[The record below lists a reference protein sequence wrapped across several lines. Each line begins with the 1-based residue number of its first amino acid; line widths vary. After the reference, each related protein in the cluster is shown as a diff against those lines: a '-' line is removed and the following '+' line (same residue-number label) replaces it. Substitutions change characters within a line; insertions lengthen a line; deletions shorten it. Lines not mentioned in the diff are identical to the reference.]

1 MLSGKPFFTKQRIAF
16 ILRRIILPF
25 FAIYSLFAIV
35 TLIRDVSIKSDAYAA
50 VLLSDYA
57 ITKYDYWASPSAFLG
72 SYITWSHY
80 FNSKNMKVKWFL
92 RAKGM
97 DLEAVIKDKNC
108 QSIVL
113 VGHGSLNLWQA
124 TDTEI
129 TNYDV
134 IEIMKGL
141 PKKKGEWLQLTCGE
155 EDFSPFKMG
164 ELVMEK
170 GQVYT
175 YDKGVTTYAFVAD
188 AIFAFK
194 NLKHAWR

>member
-25 FAIYSLFAIV
+25 FAIYSVFAIV
-35 TLIRDVSIKSDAYAA
+35 TAILDMSIKSDKYAA

-72 SYITWSHY
+72 SYITWTHY
-80 FNSKNMKVKWFL
+80 FNDRNMKVKWFL
-92 RAKGM
+92 RAKGR
-97 DLEAVIKDKNC
+97 DLEAVIKDNNC

-113 VGHGSLNLWQA
+113 VGHGSLNSWVA
-124 TDTEI
+124 TDMTM
-129 TNYDV
+129 TNV
-134 IEIMKGL
+134 EVKRMMNGV

-155 EDFSPFKMG
+155 DDFSPVKMG

-170 GQVYT
+170 GKVYT
-175 YDKGVTTYAFVAD
+175 YDKAATIYMLVAD
-188 AIFAFK
+188 AILGFK
-194 NLKHAWR
+194 SLKHAWR